1 MPHTD
6 LPDTALL
13 DLLTGLV
20 AVDSVNPGLDPTGPG
35 EAAIAAYVLE
45 WARAHGLAAELAG
58 DPARPSVLIRTTAT
72 SAGPTLLLCGHLDT
86 VGHGTMSDPTRP
98 RIESGRM
105 YGRGTYDMKG
115 GLAAAL
121 VAAARLNDPGHHGS
135 VVVAAVADEEH
146 LSTGAEAVLDEV
158 TADAAIVT
166 EPTELIVTVA
176 HRGFVWV
183 EVVIDGVAA
192 HGSRPQLGVD
202 AIVAAG
208 PVLTG
213 LADLQRRLAE
223 VVHPDLGP
231 GTVHASFIHG
241 GTEESTIPD
250 RCTLVIERRTIPG
263 ERVDDVVTEIE
274 QLLDTARSRTPGA
287 RFTARAIFDRDPM
300 ETLRDEPIVTAAQ
313 AARTQV
319 IGTETACGGGSYW
332 ADSALITARGIPTIL
347 LGPAGEGAHAEVE
360 WVDLESVCVTARI
373 LEETARR
380 LASALPRHE

>member
-1 MPHTD
+1 
-6 LPDTALL
+6 
-13 DLLTGLV
+13 
-20 AVDSVNPGLDPTGPG
+20 
-35 EAAIAAYVLE
+35 
-45 WARAHGLAAELAG
+45 
-58 DPARPSVLIRTTAT
+58 
-72 SAGPTLLLCGHLDT
+72 
-86 VGHGTMSDPTRP
+86 
-98 RIESGRM
+98 
-105 YGRGTYDMKG
+105 MKG

-250 RCTLVIERRTIPG
+250 RCTLVIERRTIPANASTTWS
-263 ERVDDVVTEIE
+263 RRSSSFSTPPDLALPARDSPR
-274 QLLDTARSRTPGA
+274 ARSSTG
-287 RFTARAIFDRDPM
+287 DPM

-313 AARTQV
+313 AARAQV

-380 LASALPRHE
+380 LASALPVTNRTDGPGRRGHQSRGRPARCTDGASSGVPWRMCDRHRFRLRRPRHDRGSAARGSL